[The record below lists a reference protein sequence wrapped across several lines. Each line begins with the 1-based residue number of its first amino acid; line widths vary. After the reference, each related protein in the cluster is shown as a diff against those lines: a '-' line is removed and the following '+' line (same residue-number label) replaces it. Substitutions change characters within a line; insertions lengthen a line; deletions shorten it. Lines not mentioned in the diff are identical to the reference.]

1 MSRTTHVKLCLVF
14 VSIIYVISSFPGDDA
29 GAQQDQ
35 RAATTPPQQ
44 EEKPAE
50 QVYKNIQVMKGA
62 PASRLMPAMNRLTQF
77 LGVDCAHCHVPDALD
92 KDDKPAKQ
100 TARKMFQMV
109 RTINTTLN
117 TNRVTC
123 YTCHRAQSRPA
134 APPQELA
141 PSEEDRRRAE
151 QDGRPAEQV
160 YKNIQTL
167 KGEMT
172 AGRLMIVMGMFTK
185 SLGVNCN
192 HCHVQGEFE
201 KDDKPAKE
209 TARRMLR
216 LTGVIAREY
225 YNGNSPI
232 NCYTCHRGQTQP
244 ASMPP
249 APADTA
255 SKSESAPPEIKPA
268 DAKANVE
275 AILEQYIQAIGGRA
289 ALERVTTRVKTGT
302 LVAQGGMKAPLEVY
316 EKAPNKTLTIFRAP
330 HGVNQM
336 GFDGAAGWT
345 KTPEQGLRE
354 ETGPQIDF
362 IKSEAEFYKELKLKE
377 RYSKVTLLG
386 QAQLDNREAYVIEA
400 APPRGQPEK
409 LYFDRQSGLL
419 VRIDSV
425 SDLGREKMQV
435 QAYFEDYRVVDGVK
449 LPFAIRRARPGFTW
463 TYQFN
468 EIKLNTPLDDA
479 KFNKPAAP

>member
-1 MSRTTHVKLCLVF
+1 MNRRNHLKLCLVF
-14 VSIIYVISSFPGDDA
+14 VVFVYATASSTRSDV

-35 RAATTPPQQ
+35 RPATPPTQP
-44 EEKPAE
+44 EDKPAE
-50 QVYKNIQVMKGA
+50 QVYKNIQVMKGV
-62 PASRLMPAMNRLTQF
+62 PSSRLLPAMNRLTQF

-92 KDDKPAKQ
+92 KDDKPQKQ

-123 YTCHRAQSRPA
+123 YTCHRAQARPA
-134 APPQELA
+134 TPPKELT
-141 PSEEDRRRAE
+141 PTDEERQRAE
-151 QDGRPAEQV
+151 QDQRPAEQV

-167 KGEMT
+167 KGAIT
-172 AGRLMIVMGMFTK
+172 AGRLMMAMQMFTK
-185 SLGVNCN
+185 SLGVDCA

-225 YNGNSPI
+225 YNGSSPI

-249 APADTA
+249 APANTPP
-255 SKSESAPPEIKPA
+255 KSELSTPEIKPA

-275 AILEQYIQAIGGRA
+275 AILNQYIQALGGRA
-289 ALERVTTRVKTGT
+289 ALERVTTRAMTGT
-302 LVAQGGMKAPLEVY
+302 MVTQGGMKAPLEVY
-316 EKAPNKTLTIFRAP
+316 EKAPNKTLTIFRPP
-330 HGVNQM
+330 HGTNQM
-336 GFDGAAGWT
+336 GFDGAIGWT
-345 KTPEQGLRE
+345 KTPERGLRE
-354 ETGPQIDF
+354 ERGEPLDLR
-362 IKSEAEFYKELKLKE
+362 KSEAEFYKELKLKE
-377 RYSKVTLLG
+377 RYSKLTLLG
-386 QAQLDNREAYVIEA
+386 LAQLDNREAYVIEA

-419 VRIDSV
+419 VRVDIV
-425 SDLGREKMQV
+425 PNLGQEKMQMHI
-435 QAYFEDYRVVDGVK
+435 YFEDYRAVDGVK

-463 TYQFN
+463 TYQFD
-468 EIKLNTPLDDA
+468 EIKLNVPLDDA
-479 KFNKPAAP
+479 RFNKPAVP